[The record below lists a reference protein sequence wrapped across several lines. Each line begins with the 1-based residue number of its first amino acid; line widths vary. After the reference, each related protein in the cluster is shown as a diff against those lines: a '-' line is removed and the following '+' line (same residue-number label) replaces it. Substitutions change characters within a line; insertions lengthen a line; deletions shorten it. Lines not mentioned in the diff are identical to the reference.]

1 MGNTNQSDS
10 AEWQYTFEGGEI
22 VEVRF
27 VSFERNK
34 YLNLS
39 QTPRKRSS
47 KSDSLIPSFSITNMV
62 QNRTPQA
69 YQTIA
74 LAKENVTQ
82 GSPTAIVGATVCG
95 VIGGGVGG
103 APGACVGLVVGA
115 SVEGVDGIIKI

>member
-22 VEVRF
+22 VE
-27 VSFERNK
+27 
-34 YLNLS
+34 
-39 QTPRKRSS
+39 TPRKRSS

-103 APGACVGLVVGA
+103 APGACVDLGGRRIIKKKN
-115 SVEGVDGIIKI
+115 GIIKI

>member
-22 VEVRF
+22 VE
-27 VSFERNK
+27 
-34 YLNLS
+34 
-39 QTPRKRSS
+39 TPRKRSS